1 MPPNL
6 GALERSD
13 TQMHDRIVNSLRA
26 EVEATSMTADVPRAA
41 QGLPD
46 DEYDAWFR
54 AKVQRALQDPRPSIP
69 HEEVIAQV
77 TAAIQA
83 VADRKK
89 C

>member
-69 HEEVIAQV
+69 HEEAMARVKA
-77 TAAIQA
+77 TIQA
-83 VADRKK
+83 IADRRNR
-89 C
+89 

>member
-6 GALERSD
+6 GALEWSD
-13 TQMHDRIVNSLRA
+13 TQMHDRTVNSLRA
-26 EVEATSMTADVPRAA
+26 ELEATSMTSDVPGTVQA
-41 QGLPD
+41 LPD

-69 HEEVIAQV
+69 HEEVMAHI

-83 VADRKK
+83 VADRQKR
-89 C
+89 